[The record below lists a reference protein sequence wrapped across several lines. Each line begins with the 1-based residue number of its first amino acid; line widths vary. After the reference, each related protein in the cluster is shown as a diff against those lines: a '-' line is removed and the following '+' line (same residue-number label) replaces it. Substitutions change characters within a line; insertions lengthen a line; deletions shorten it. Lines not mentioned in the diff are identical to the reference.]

1 VTRRTNS
8 SRWSSAESRPT
19 LTDDLGRRVGRASD
33 DRERSLS
40 ARHFKLKS
48 FQANLMEM
56 RGGRGRTE
64 EAKADGLAATGH
76 APLGVPGAE
85 GRERM
90 DGNALS
96 QSGGTTLY
104 GVSGAL
110 NGPGRP
116 EALGHAGQPTG
127 HVGYPAWYAGLST
140 GYARQPAYPR
150 FSGPI
155 RSPNIGCQPH
165 MHHAALQPAKLASA
179 VQDGTTK
186 NTWRRQVPQSERAP
200 VKRGHGSTRNSL
212 NKKIREEMRKQ
223 QSKGEL
229 VVKVEPKV
237 RSRPKYA
244 PSPKGVAP
252 HNNNKERKENKKG
265 RDAGVYLPPHTAA
278 SDAAIIMASTPG
290 IVVAGTSEPLP
301 KIDLE
306 RLAAQPA
313 HALKSSTTGIDTM
326 ETAARVAEVLI
337 GLRDGPGLQES
348 LIRPLE
354 RHTDNQ

>member
-1 VTRRTNS
+1 
-8 SRWSSAESRPT
+8 
-19 LTDDLGRRVGRASD
+19 
-33 DRERSLS
+33 
-40 ARHFKLKS
+40 
-48 FQANLMEM
+48 MEM
-56 RGGRGRTE
+56 IGGRGRTE
-64 EAKADGLAATGH
+64 EAKADGLAATGQ

-96 QSGGTTLY
+96 KSGGTTLY

-127 HVGYPAWYAGLST
+127 HVGYPAWYGGLST
-140 GYARQPAYPR
+140 GYARQPACPR
-150 FSGPI
+150 FSGP
-155 RSPNIGCQPH
+155 
-165 MHHAALQPAKLASA
+165 MA

-186 NTWRRQVPQSERAP
+186 NTRRRQVPESERAP

-252 HNNNKERKENKKG
+252 HNNNRERKENKKG

-290 IVVAGTSEPLP
+290 VVVAGTSEPLP

-313 HALKSSTTGIDTM
+313 HALKSSTMGIDTM

>member
-1 VTRRTNS
+1 
-8 SRWSSAESRPT
+8 
-19 LTDDLGRRVGRASD
+19 
-33 DRERSLS
+33 
-40 ARHFKLKS
+40 
-48 FQANLMEM
+48 MEM

-186 NTWRRQVPQSERAP
+186 NTRRRQVPQSERAP

-326 ETAARVAEVLI
+326 ETAALVAEVLI